1 MDFYGLDM
9 LGAITVSPKKEK
21 AAAAGRRAL
30 AAAQKVAKRLPRLSK
45 AISSAGQ
52 KALKVA
58 GSGSTAAPSPVK
70 KADAAKPAP
79 SPLQQQKAPQPQQK
93 PMQGRPQGPALRPQP
108 QPVKAPT
115 KAPPLPSRGG
125 PAKRGTK
132 LGEEQ
137 ADEGTDQQAD
147 IYTQLAD
154 AAAGV
159 VDFLACFQGLLDRIP
174 QNLPLYQKGVGT
186 ISQFENW
193 FAAPIEAAL
202 QGDQAALAKAPDI
215 YGLIEYFKEQ
225 GEATGEKRWP
235 WDWASLAET
244 YLKLHPGAEAPAEPG
259 AGPVADE
266 AGTAPSGAAVSNVA
280 KVVVSPT
287 GMTVPI
293 GGAQLFRVDT
303 LDAKNK
309 VVTSQSPITWSAS
322 GGATI
327 DPSGNFTAQS
337 AGTYTI
343 TASVDGVTGTA
354 TAIVQAAAAASP
366 AASPSAPYSGGGGDY
381 GGGGYS
387 GGDYADSGSQDS
399 GGGEYTSYDGGYA
412 EPAEPEYGEQEMYSE
427 ADQGQVFEE
436 EHYSEG
442 DGELDDPFYGATVEE
457 LGAIVELGKGGG
469 GKGGGKGGGHHHHHK
484 GGGRRFEGGGPW
496 YYGPWWPS
504 YGIEINEPFD
514 EPTVDDLAEVIAEKL
529 AEKKMHASVGLDCLG
544 ALADDSADY
553 DHGER
558 LLSLMYNQY
567 VNLGSPGDFQGQ
579 ASALWSAYNGAKVGL
594 FGSKWASA
602 TKMKNLG
609 IEAHRLLVDMQRA
622 YPAKMRITLP
632 PATLEDTVSAPP
644 GAVSPLPALQSTA
657 TSSPPA
663 MPATQSVAKSTPVP
677 VAAADSDNKP
687 WLMRPIIGP
696 VPGWGIAVAGVG
708 GLGLIAKL
716 AYGGRR

>member
-58 GSGSTAAPSPVK
+58 GSSSAAAPSPVK

-79 SPLQQQKAPQPQQK
+79 SPSQQQRAPQPQQK
-93 PMQGRPQGPALRPQP
+93 PMQGRPQGPALRPQS
-108 QPVKAPT
+108 QPVKASA

-137 ADEGTDQQAD
+137 ADESTDQQAD

-154 AAAGV
+154 AAVGV
-159 VDFLACFQGLLDRIP
+159 VDFLAYFQGLLDRIP
-174 QNLPLYQKGVGT
+174 QNLPLYQKGIGT

-259 AGPVADE
+259 VGPVADE
-266 AGTAPSGAAVSNVA
+266 SGTAPSGAVVSNVA

-293 GGAQLFRVDT
+293 GGTQLFRVDT

-309 VVTSQSPITWSAS
+309 VVTSQSPITWFAS

-327 DPSGNFTAQS
+327 DPSGNFSAQS

-343 TASVDGVTGTA
+343 TASIDGVTGTA
-354 TAIVQAAAAASP
+354 TAIVQTAAAASP

-387 GGDYADSGSQDS
+387 GSDYADSGSQDA
-399 GGGEYTSYDGGYA
+399 GGGEYASYDGGYA
-412 EPAEPEYGEQEMYSE
+412 EPAEPEYSEQEMYSE

-436 EHYSEG
+436 EYYPEE

-469 GKGGGKGGGHHHHHK
+469 GKGGGGKGGGKWGGHRHHHG

-504 YGIEINEPFD
+504 YGIEISEPFD

-529 AEKKMHASVGLDCLG
+529 AQKKTAAVGLDCLG
-544 ALADDSADY
+544 TDDLLGASSPFIVTAGDLTNAAAQLKASAD
-553 DHGER
+553 
-558 LLSLMYNQY
+558 N
-567 VNLGSPGDFQGQ
+567 VNLT
-579 ASALWSAYNGAKVGL
+579 AAK
-594 FGSKWASA
+594 
-602 TKMKNLG
+602 
-609 IEAHRLLVDMQRA
+609 
-622 YPAKMRITLP
+622 
-632 PATLEDTVSAPP
+632 
-644 GAVSPLPALQSTA
+644 
-657 TSSPPA
+657 
-663 MPATQSVAKSTPVP
+663 
-677 VAAADSDNKP
+677 
-687 WLMRPIIGP
+687 
-696 VPGWGIAVAGVG
+696 VPGWAAIYETALRLHEKYKSLTFWDNINPFGDRAVTQGAWDAIADAQKRVEEFAAFLRSKGAPVVEPEHQAIESTLDKFASKAPGTIEALSKNLPWIIGGAAVLGVG
-708 GLGLIAKL
+708 AIALPYVIPMIAASRLRK
-716 AYGGRR
+716 GP